1 MDYSSPTLDA
11 LFDIFAAYNDGKATL
26 NEVLDLINEVGEH
39 VEDYLDA
46 LEEQAESGQ
55 VDVHDQGYLMIR
67 EGFEEH
73 LEGLELLA
81 EDPESPYDGLNM
93 IQSAIN
99 RMVYGRR
106 LLMARVRAAKV
117 VECVYCSAENP
128 IGETRCQ
135 ACFRR
140 LPVAG
145 DAASM
150 ATSVTVKEGRRG
162 GTEVLTEEFV
172 TLSRAVE
179 SWKAGQ
185 LSTGDLNATLDELAE
200 ALQDHLIANRGLPD
214 QLSRFGSTAVAQGRN
229 LANRTSHA
237 LQISLEALQKMRRT
251 FETDD
256 GSYLENGIHDFYVQ
270 AKVLVGCHRELIS
283 LEESLRRFS

>member
-11 LFDIFAAYNDGKATL
+11 LFDIFAAYHQGKASQE
-26 NEVLDLINEVGEH
+26 EVLALISEVGEH

-46 LEEQAESGQ
+46 LEEQAEAGQ
-55 VDVHDQGYLMIR
+55 VDVEDRGFQMIR

-81 EDPESPYDGLNM
+81 EDPEEPFDGLNL

-106 LLMARVRAAKV
+106 LLMARARAASSV
-117 VECVYCSAENP
+117 ACVYCSAENP

-145 DAASM
+145 DAASST
-150 ATSVTVKEGRRG
+150 TSVSIKEGRPG
-162 GTEVLTEEFV
+162 TTEVLTEEFV

-179 SWKAGQ
+179 SWKRGE
-185 LSTGDLNATLDELAE
+185 LSVQGLRSTLDEIADSLGEHLAE
-200 ALQDHLIANRGLPD
+200 NRTLPD
-214 QLSRFGSTAVAQGRN
+214 QLASFGSTAVAQGRE
-229 LANRTSHA
+229 LANRTSQA
-237 LQISLEALQKMRRT
+237 LQTSLEALQKMGRT

-256 GSYLENGIHDFYVQ
+256 GSYLENGLHDFYVQ
-270 AKVLVGCHRELIS
+270 AKVLVGCHRELTS
-283 LEESLRRFS
+283 LEETLRRFQ